1 MVVGGLVSFSAL
13 FLDNHHVLAF
23 MMVRPAFTGSSL
35 RELVMEVSTS
45 TYSVQVF

>member
-1 MVVGGLVSFSAL
+1 MVVGGSVSFSAL
-13 FLDNHHVLAF
+13 FLDNHHVPTL

-35 RELVMEVSTS
+35 RELVTEVSRS